1 MRKLNEVE
9 QLFREHYSSMYKAAY
24 HIVRDSQAAK
34 DIVQDVF
41 YQFWKSKNRIEIGPE
56 IKGYLFK
63 ATVNLSINYVK
74 KHKKHTTVDAE
85 ETILKAS
92 LAYNPF
98 QAVVSNDLRA
108 NIDQAILKLP
118 PKCQAIF
125 MMSRYDGMKNKEIA
139 DTMGVS
145 VKTVENQMG
154 IALKRIKEDLA
165 PYMGVEL
172 LLALLALIAYFLIL

>member
-9 QLFREHYSSMYKAAY
+9 RLFREHYSSMYKAAY
-24 HIVRDSQAAK
+24 HIVKDSQASK

-41 YQFWKSKNRIEIGPE
+41 YQFWKSKDRIEIGPE

-74 KHKKHTTVDAE
+74 KNKRHTMVDAE
-85 ETILKAS
+85 ETTLRAS
-92 LAYNPF
+92 ISYNPF
-98 QAVVSNDLRA
+98 QTVISNDLKA

-118 PKCQAIF
+118 PRCQTIF
-125 MMSRYDGMKNKEIA
+125 MMSRYDGMKYKEIA

-165 PYMGVEL
+165 PFMGVEL